1 MKNKSQQQN
10 PIKFNKERSSIKS
23 KQFNGVNNF
32 VDTTLP
38 GEKITLDIVIQL

>member
-1 MKNKSQQQN
+1 MQNKQQQ
-10 PIKFNKERSSIKS
+10 
-23 KQFNGVNNF
+23 NF